1 MPISAKTEYFIFI
14 LLGKKLISQTET
26 YSVRKEIMEDVKILL
41 ERYREQIEELK
52 DVPADRAALKLQSL
66 QPEHRLFILEQI
78 EGRQKAGIRLPHW
91 TQTDGICFP
100 PQISM
105 QQCSSEQTA
114 AIKQDIAKEML
125 PHCGSMIDMTGGF
138 GVDFTCLAQLF
149 KKSTYVERN
158 AHLAAVAQ
166 HNASVLGVSNADYII
181 GDGIEY
187 LSGNNE
193 KYDLIFIDPARRD
206 SAGRRVS
213 SIDEYSPDLTKHTTL
228 LLEHLTENGIVM
240 AKLSPML
247 DISRTI
253 EQLNNVC
260 KVIITAVQNECKEL
274 LFILKKAETDTLG
287 NNTPIECR
295 TINIAKE
302 RTYTEMFTLPQ
313 DIQAFSATHSPLR
326 MPQDFERKY
335 LFEPD
340 AAVMKSGCFGA
351 LAARYGITPV
361 SSNSHLFTG
370 IARNA
375 DFPGR
380 VFLIEHCFPYNKK
393 YFSNIYNCTN
403 GAASITC
410 RNFALNPDE
419 LRRQLKL
426 HDGSDFYIFATRNAD
441 GKGIVFVCRKK

>member
-1 MPISAKTEYFIFI
+1 
-14 LLGKKLISQTET
+14 
-26 YSVRKEIMEDVKILL
+26 MEDVKILL

-125 PHCGSMIDMTGGF
+125 PHRTSMIDLTGGF
-138 GVDFTCLAQLF
+138 GVDYTCLATLF
-149 KKSTYVERN
+149 DRSAYVERN

-166 HNASVLGVSNADYII
+166 HNAAILGVLNGTFVN

-187 LSGNNE
+187 LSGNSNR
-193 KYDLIFIDPARRD
+193 YDLIFIDPARRD
-206 SAGRRVS
+206 TAGHRVN
-213 SIDEYSPDLTKHTTL
+213 SIEEYSPDLTKHTTL

-253 EQLNNVC
+253 SQLGNVC

-274 LFILKKAETDTLG
+274 LFILKQNTDSG
-287 NNTPIECR
+287 NIGCR
-295 TINIAKE
+295 TINITAE
-302 RTYTEMFTLPQ
+302 RTFTEQFTLPQ
-313 DIQAFSATHSPLR
+313 DLQSAAVDSQDML
-326 MPQDFERKY
+326 PQDFEKLY

-351 LAARYGITPV
+351 LATRYGITPI
-361 SSNSHLFTG
+361 SGNSHLFTG
-370 IARNA
+370 TARNA

-380 VFLIEHCFPYNKK
+380 VFLIGKCFTYNKK
-393 YFSNIYNCTN
+393 NFGSIYSCTN
-403 GAASITC
+403 GAAAITC
-410 RNFALNPDE
+410 RNFTLSPDE